1 MFFKIKLLQV
11 VSPQCVLEHEIAFHF
26 VELHDVP
33 VGPFLQTVAVH
44 LEFPGV
50 INEDVKWYWPRS
62 ICSFS
67 FSGLSGC
74 GSCWY

>member
-26 VELHDVP
+26 VELHEVP

-44 LEFPGV
+44 L
-50 INEDVKWYWPRS
+50 
-62 ICSFS
+62 
-67 FSGLSGC
+67 
-74 GSCWY
+74 